1 VRRNPAHH
9 PTDTTSPRYAKGA
22 IMKKSGRFT
31 VRRPERRGE
40 PVRQDGATIV
50 EFTILCPF
58 ALLLVLGIIQLGL
71 LFTAK
76 EVVNEAAF
84 LAARA
89 GAVNHAEVDKMKP
102 VMVRALIPFYQDT
115 TIKND
120 SARLFDATGKAQ
132 GDTSI
137 CIPLVQCNLD
147 IKILNPTPEAFQ
159 DFGLVSNGSQNHTYI
174 PNDNLEYRSRAPGSN
189 SKLTIRDANALK
201 IKVTYGYAI
210 KVPLMQSVIKS
221 VMCAFDT
228 GVEGFGR
235 GDNLPTGGSDCLQF
249 YNQGRIPIVA
259 YATVQMQTPAW
270 Q

>member
-1 VRRNPAHH
+1 
-9 PTDTTSPRYAKGA
+9 
-22 IMKKSGRFT
+22 MKKSTRFT
-31 VRRPERRGE
+31 VQRLQGRRE
-40 PVRQDGATIV
+40 PFRQDGATIV

-71 LFTAK
+71 MLSAK

-89 GAVNHAEVDKMKP
+89 GAVTNANRDTRTP
-102 VMVRALIPFYQDT
+102 GNVMRNVATKALIPFYQDT
-115 TIKND
+115 TDTND
-120 SARLFDATGKAQ
+120 YTRLATALGKATG
-132 GDTSI
+132 DTF
-137 CIPLVQCNLD
+137 CVPLVRCYLD
-147 IKILNPTPEAFQ
+147 IEILNPTPEAFQ

-174 PNDNLEYRSRAPGSN
+174 PNDNLEYRSRIPGSN
-189 SKLTIRDANALK
+189 SKLTVQDANALK
-201 IKVTYGYAI
+201 IKMTYGYEI
-210 KVPLMQSVIKS
+210 KVPLMQTVIKS
-221 VMCAFDT
+221 VMCAFDS

-235 GDNLPTGGSDCLQF
+235 GDNVPTGGSDCLQF

>member
-1 VRRNPAHH
+1 
-9 PTDTTSPRYAKGA
+9 
-22 IMKKSGRFT
+22 MKKSTRFT
-31 VRRPERRGE
+31 VQRLQGRRE
-40 PVRQDGATIV
+40 PFRQDGATIV

-71 LFTAK
+71 MLSAK

-89 GAVNHAEVDKMKP
+89 GAVKNADTQTMKNTAT
-102 VMVRALIPFYQDT
+102 RALIPFYQNSTD
-115 TIKND
+115 KNEYT
-120 SARLFDATGKAQ
+120 RLTVALGKAAS
-132 GDTSI
+132 DTVV

-174 PNDNLEYRSRAPGSN
+174 PNDNLEYRSRTPGSK
-189 SKLTIRDANALK
+189 SKLTIQDANALK
-201 IKVTYGYAI
+201 IKMIYGYEI
-210 KVPLMQSVIKS
+210 KVPLMQTVIKS

-228 GVEGFGR
+228 GIDAFGR
-235 GDNLPTGGSDCLQF
+235 GELPPTGGATDCVTY

>member
-1 VRRNPAHH
+1 
-9 PTDTTSPRYAKGA
+9 
-22 IMKKSGRFT
+22 MKKSTRFT
-31 VRRPERRGE
+31 VQRLERRRE
-40 PVRQDGATIV
+40 PFRQDGATIV

-71 LFTAK
+71 MLSAK

-89 GAVNHAEVDKMKP
+89 GAVKNADTQTMKNIAT
-102 VMVRALIPFYQDT
+102 RALIPFYQNSTD
-115 TIKND
+115 KNEYT
-120 SARLFDATGKAQ
+120 RLTVALGKAAS
-132 GDTSI
+132 DTVV

-174 PNDNLEYRSRAPGSN
+174 PNDNLEYRSRTPVIK
-189 SKLTIRDANALK
+189 SKLTIQDANALK
-201 IKVTYGYAI
+201 IKMIYGYEI
-210 KVPLMQSVIKS
+210 KVPLMQTVIKS

-228 GVEGFGR
+228 GIDAFGR
-235 GDNLPTGGSDCLQF
+235 GELPPTGGATDCVTY